1 MTRIEVFPCQTTGL
15 ATRLGQFLAQHKGG
29 FLTVSGN
36 VKRAF
41 TDRLQ
46 AISPQGLGVS
56 VDVYSPD
63 LIELTDHLGSRK
75 LSPGYLEIFK
85 ASTGALEVIRQHLP
99 SVALSYHGEGLWVTQ
114 PESRGHQ
121 TFDEAV
127 AEAATHLN
135 ILQSPWLNHECA
147 TKQMGGYSF
156 GTYLPPLFTPAS
168 AEVVAQNIV
177 LVQAALDSRCR
188 RPDGSTPV
196 FLLEMPPL
204 TYFAVGTI
212 PIAQFFRL
220 IVERAPCGLVL
231 DLGHLWTVY
240 RYTGMWRRM
249 SLVQFVQ
256 EFLDEFPM
264 DRVVEIHIAG
274 LATHEALHR
283 REISSEPPE
292 WLDAHAAPIPPVLFE
307 ILGQVLGHRNLTS
320 LRGVALEVDTK
331 VIDLIANEFEQ
342 VSRQFAPVI
351 QGVMGGSTVTNLA
364 SEQSPYGTY
373 EPAITSRFERQQLCD
388 DYEQYAKIVSDHT
401 APPGDQWNGAV
412 CECEGLEL
420 YRTSYLPHEILQ
432 WGGSLTDMFPESCQ
446 ALRQRGIALTD
457 FVAFWFREPR
467 PITQCYDFFLIKIE
481 RFVEFVRE
489 RAPEVTTCAEQ
500 EAAGLRVAYAEVNEP
515 AIPVQGR
522 AR

>member
-1 MTRIEVFPCQTTGL
+1 M
-15 ATRLGQFLAQHKGG
+15 
-29 FLTVSGN
+29 
-36 VKRAF
+36 
-41 TDRLQ
+41 DRLQ
-46 AISPQGLGVS
+46 AISPRGLGLS

-63 LIELTDHLGSRK
+63 LIELADHLVRRK
-75 LSPGYLEIFK
+75 LLPGYLEIFK
-85 ASTGALEVIRQHLP
+85 ASTSALEVIRQHLP
-99 SVALSYHGEGLWVTQ
+99 SIALFYHGEGLWVTQ
-114 PESRGHQ
+114 PEIRDHQ

-135 ILQSPWLNHECA
+135 ILQSLWLNHECA

-156 GTYLPPLFTPAS
+156 GTYLPPLFTPVS

-177 LVQAALDSRCR
+177 LVQAALDTRCR
-188 RPDGSTPV
+188 RPDGSTPL

-220 IVERAPCGLVL
+220 IAERAPCGFVL
-231 DLGHLWTVY
+231 DIGHLWTVY

-249 SLVQFVQ
+249 SLVRFVQ
-256 EFLDEFPM
+256 EFIDEFPM

-274 LATHEALHR
+274 LATHDALHG
-283 REISSEPPE
+283 REINSELPE

-307 ILGQVLGHRNLTS
+307 MLTQVLGHRNLMS

-331 VIDLIANEFEQ
+331 TIDLIVDEFEQ
-342 VSRQFAPVI
+342 VSRQFAPAI
-351 QGVMGGSTVTNLA
+351 QGVMGGRTMTNLV
-364 SEQSPYGTY
+364 SEQSPSGEY
-373 EPAITSRFERQQLCD
+373 EPSITSQFERQQLCD
-388 DYEQYAKIVSDHT
+388 DYQQYAKIVSDRP
-401 APPGDQWNGAV
+401 ASAGDQWKGAV
-412 CECEGLEL
+412 CDGEGLEL

-446 ALRQRGIALTD
+446 ALRQRGIDLMD

-481 RFVEFVRE
+481 RFVEYVRE
-489 RAPEVTTCAEQ
+489 RAPELTAGAEQ
-500 EAAGLRVAYAEVNEP
+500 EAASLRAAYAEVNEL